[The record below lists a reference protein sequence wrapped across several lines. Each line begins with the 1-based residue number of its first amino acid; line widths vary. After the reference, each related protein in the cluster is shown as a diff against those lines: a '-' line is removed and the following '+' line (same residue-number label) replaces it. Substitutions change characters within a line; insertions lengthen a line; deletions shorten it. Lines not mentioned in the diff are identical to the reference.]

1 LDAQYGSD
9 VDRICNDHE
18 RLVEMILEEEEELI
32 GSHRQHIDDVVDLV
46 KQEMML
52 LHEVD
57 KPGSDIEDYV
67 SSLDSILLHKME
79 LIGVVRQRLIDFYT
93 HLKMEENLQKLY
105 QQKGSLLN
113 EGGDQ
118 NVLLMD
124 SVFDDL
130 DQNMMDEANINCPD
144 EFSAGGGGGGYNQAY
159 YPRR

>member
-1 LDAQYGSD
+1 MDAQYGSD

-52 LHEVD
+52 LHDVD

-79 LIGVVRQRLIDFYT
+79 LIGMVRQRLIDFYT

-105 QQKGSLLN
+105 QSKGSLLN

-144 EFSAGGGGGGYNQAY
+144 EFSAGGGGGYNQANY
-159 YPRR
+159 

>member
-1 LDAQYGSD
+1 
-9 VDRICNDHE
+9 
-18 RLVEMILEEEEELI
+18 
-32 GSHRQHIDDVVDLV
+32 
-46 KQEMML
+46 ML
-52 LHEVD
+52 LHDVD

-79 LIGVVRQRLIDFYT
+79 LIGLVRQRLIDFYT

-144 EFSAGGGGGGYNQAY
+144 EFSAGVSGGGYNQANY
-159 YPRR
+159 

>member
-1 LDAQYGSD
+1 MDAQYGSD

-52 LHEVD
+52 LHDVD

-124 SVFDDL
+124 SVYDDL
-130 DQNMMDEANINCPD
+130 DQNMMDEANINGPD
-144 EFSAGGGGGGYNQAY
+144 EFSAGGGGGGYNQANY
-159 YPRR
+159 